1 LFLDQTRSTHVELIM
16 WSSSSSKTSSSG
28 SSGLFSQHR
37 RTATAESSQK
47 GQSPYGKHQKTATFD
62 SEDAWRLD
70 DDDEDDGDAPRIA
83 QVAAQAGLGRKAS
96 ATSIPAAVATTA
108 SAQASSSSLNLN
120 LSSSNS
126 GRSSPV
132 HLKSPASQVRER
144 GRQTSFGFWER
155 ISSFGGG
162 SSIVNAASK
171 NSDEAEASGYSRFD
185 DQLELEDNFDGTYS
199 VAPGGASASAGPQ
212 GKLLA
217 AANISRPPLL
227 GGGSA
232 AARSSSKVPQVSP
245 AAQNSKGKGKSV
257 DSPGAATV
265 IGTPRPK
272 SPFVKGLQRDRPRD
286 GDDMRKWVRKDIEDV
301 LEGEGSS

>member
-1 LFLDQTRSTHVELIM
+1 M
-16 WSSSSSKTSSSG
+16 WSSSSSKTSNAG
-28 SSGLFSQHR
+28 SSGFFSQHR
-37 RTATAESSQK
+37 RTATAESAMK

-70 DDDEDDGDAPRIA
+70 DDDEDEGDAPKIA
-83 QVAAQAGLGRKAS
+83 QLAAQAGLGRKAS
-96 ATSIPAAVATTA
+96 ATSIPPAVVTS

-132 HLKSPASQVRER
+132 HLKSPANQVRER

-155 ISSFGGG
+155 ISGFGVG
-162 SSIVNAASK
+162 SSSSSAASK
-171 NSDEAEASGYSRFD
+171 NNDDAEASGYSRFD

-199 VAPGGASASAGPQ
+199 VAPGGASTSAGPQ

-232 AARSSSKVPQVSP
+232 AARSSSKVPQVSS
-245 AAQNSKGKGKSV
+245 AAQSSKGKGKSV

-286 GDDMRKWVRKDIEDV
+286 SDDMRKSVRKDIEDV
-301 LEGEGSS
+301 LEGKHAPIRNESQLMYS